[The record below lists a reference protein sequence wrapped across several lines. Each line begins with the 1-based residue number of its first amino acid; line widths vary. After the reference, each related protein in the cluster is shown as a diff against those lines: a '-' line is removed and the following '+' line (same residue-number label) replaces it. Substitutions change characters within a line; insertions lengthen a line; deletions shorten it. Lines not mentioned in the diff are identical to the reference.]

1 MTEDNYILYGSEYSP
16 FSVKVRSYFRYK
28 NIPHEWRPR
37 THDNL
42 AEFQKLA
49 KLPLVPLVA
58 GPENEVLQD
67 STPIMELMET
77 RYPEKSICP
86 EDAELSFLSFL
97 LEDYGDEWVN
107 KPMFHY
113 RWWNDADQIAVAN
126 GLAQSALP
134 NGDANAREKLAAQIR
149 TRMVPRLR
157 FVGSHEGTR
166 NIIES
171 SFDTLLMR
179 LEGHLKRR
187 PYIFGGRPSFADF
200 GIWGQVYSCMLQPTT
215 KTIIL
220 ENFPEIVSWIDRML
234 DPKEMGEWEDWQH
247 IAPTLEPLIKGEIG
261 ELYLPWSV
269 ANSKA
274 VFEDA
279 SDFSV
284 ELPLGLFTQQVAKYS
299 ARSLQALKDKL
310 SKVED
315 RTRLEETLL
324 KNNCLSALVAEN
336 W

>member
-1 MTEDNYILYGSEYSP
+1 MSEENYILYGSEYSP

-58 GPENEVLQD
+58 GPGNEVLQD

-77 RYPEKSICP
+77 RYPESSISP
-86 EDAELSFLSFL
+86 DDAELSFLSFL

-113 RWWNDADQIAVAN
+113 RWWNDSDQIAVAA
-126 GLAQSALP
+126 GLAKSALP
-134 NGDANAREKLAAQIR
+134 NGDTKAKDQLAAQIR

-157 FVGSHEGTR
+157 FVGSHDGTKE
-166 NIIES
+166 IIES
-171 SFDTLLMR
+171 SLDTLLTL
-179 LEGHLKRR
+179 LERHLERR

-200 GIWGQVYSCMLQPTT
+200 GIWGQLYSCMLQPTT
-215 KTIIL
+215 KSIIM
-220 ENFPEIVSWIDRML
+220 ENFPEISTWIDQML
-234 DPKEMGEWEDWQH
+234 DPKATGEWEEWQYL
-247 IAPTLEPLIKGEIG
+247 APTLEPLIKIEIG

-274 VFEDA
+274 VFEEA
-279 SDFSV
+279 SDFTV
-284 ELPLGLFTQQVAKYS
+284 ELPQGPFNQQVAKYS

-310 SKVED
+310 RKIED
-315 RTRLEETLL
+315 RAKLDETLL
-324 KNNCLSALVAEN
+324 KSNCLSALVAEN

>member
-1 MTEDNYILYGSEYSP
+1 VSEENYILYGSEYSP

-37 THDNL
+37 TQDNF

-58 GPENEVLQD
+58 GPNDEVLQD

-77 RYPEKSICP
+77 RFPENSIQP
-86 EDAELSFLSFL
+86 NDAELSFLSFL

-113 RWWNDADQIAVAN
+113 RWWNDADQIAVAD
-126 GLAQSALP
+126 GLARSSLP
-134 NGDANAREKLAAQIR
+134 KGDANAREQLATQIR
-149 TRMVPRLR
+149 ARMVPRLR
-157 FVGSHEGTR
+157 FVGSHDGTR
-166 NIIES
+166 EIIES
-171 SFDTLLMR
+171 SLDTLLMQ
-179 LEGHLKRR
+179 LERHLKRR

-200 GIWGQVYSCMLQPTT
+200 GIWGQLYSCMLQPTT
-215 KTIIL
+215 KSLIL
-220 ENFPEIVSWIDRML
+220 KNFPEVVSWIERML
-234 DPKEMGEWEDWQH
+234 NPTEMGDWDDWQH
-247 IAPTLEPLIKGEIG
+247 IAPTLEPLIKAEIG

-274 VFEDA
+274 VFEEA
-279 SDFSV
+279 SEFTV
-284 ELPLGLFTQQVAKYS
+284 ELPMGSFNQQIAKYS
-299 ARSLQALKDKL
+299 ARSLQVLKDKL
-310 SKVED
+310 RKVED
-315 RTRLEETLL
+315 RRKLEETLL
-324 KNNCLSALVAEN
+324 KNNCLPALVTEN